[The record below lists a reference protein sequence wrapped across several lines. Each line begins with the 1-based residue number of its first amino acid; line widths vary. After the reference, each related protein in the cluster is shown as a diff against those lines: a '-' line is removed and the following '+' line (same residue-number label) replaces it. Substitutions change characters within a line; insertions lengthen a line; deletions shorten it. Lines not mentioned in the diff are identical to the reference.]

1 MGTAGMDCYITTRP
15 KPIVRSKLLATVS
28 VAFMFFALRRLHVTL
43 FWIFNCNFRVF
54 QGSRYMLSNRPTVAT
69 APQPSI
75 GTSPRYM
82 VDPERRQEPPSSF
95 DGARVILSRAQSN
108 VDRFELDSRV
118 NLPNETGASEPVY
131 ATPQKKTQSHA
142 QPSIRHARAPTQK
155 ENYPTNSPRLEMA
168 AMERA
173 ELEAQLLVSRA
184 LARARTNVRT

>member
-1 MGTAGMDCYITTRP
+1 
-15 KPIVRSKLLATVS
+15 
-28 VAFMFFALRRLHVTL
+28 
-43 FWIFNCNFRVF
+43 
-54 QGSRYMLSNRPTVAT
+54 MLSNRPTVAT

-118 NLPNETGASEPVY
+118 NLPNETSASEPVY
-131 ATPQKKTQSHA
+131 ATPQKKTQPHA
-142 QPSIRHARAPTQK
+142 QPSIRHTRTPTQK
-155 ENYPTNSPRLEMA
+155 ENYPTNSRRLEMA